1 MRIAMVSEHASPLAV
16 LGGVDAGGQNVHV
29 AALSVALAR
38 LGNDVTVYTRRDSAD
53 LPDRVTLAPGVE
65 VVHITAGPPVAVPK
79 DQLLPYMTELADGLV
94 EEWTDRAPD
103 VVHSHFWM
111 SGVAAIEATTRLAAE
126 GTGALIP
133 VVHTFHALGAV
144 KRRHQG
150 VEDTSPSER
159 EWLEPWVGRTASG
172 IIATCSD
179 EAFEL
184 RALGVPG
191 NRISV
196 VPCGVDTELFT
207 PDGPAEGGRKR
218 THRIMT
224 VGRLVPR
231 KGVDLVIE
239 ALAELTRDVRDDVE
253 LMIVGGSQGAE
264 SAASDP
270 EVKRLLDLAESL
282 GIGDRVR
289 LRGQVAQGSMPAVL
303 RSADIVVCS
312 PWYEPFGIVPLEA
325 MACGVPVIAAAVG
338 GLIDSVVHGKTGFLV
353 PPRDAGAIAGAIAEL
368 LDEPARLA
376 AMGDAGR
383 ARVVSR
389 YSWNRVAAE
398 TARAY
403 RVLVARRAS
412 LGELQ
417 AAEGTSR

>member
-38 LGNDVTVYTRRDSAD
+38 LGNDVTVYTRRDSVD

-159 EWLEPWVGRTASG
+159 EWLEPWVGRTAASSPPAPTRPSSCARSG
-172 IIATCSD
+172 CRAIASRSC
-179 EAFEL
+179 
-184 RALGVPG
+184 RAV
-191 NRISV
+191 S
-196 VPCGVDTELFT
+196 T
-207 PDGPAEGGRKR
+207 P
-218 THRIMT
+218 
-224 VGRLVPR
+224 
-231 KGVDLVIE
+231 
-239 ALAELTRDVRDDVE
+239 
-253 LMIVGGSQGAE
+253 S
-264 SAASDP
+264 
-270 EVKRLLDLAESL
+270 
-282 GIGDRVR
+282 
-289 LRGQVAQGSMPAVL
+289 
-303 RSADIVVCS
+303 CS
-312 PWYEPFGIVPLEA
+312 P
-325 MACGVPVIAAAVG
+325 
-338 GLIDSVVHGKTGFLV
+338 
-353 PPRDAGAIAGAIAEL
+353 R
-368 LDEPARLA
+368 
-376 AMGDAGR
+376 
-383 ARVVSR
+383 
-389 YSWNRVAAE
+389 
-398 TARAY
+398 TARPRAAGS
-403 RVLVARRAS
+403 ARTAS
-412 LGELQ
+412 
-417 AAEGTSR
+417 